1 MFSIA
6 ESATDEEL
14 KDITATLFQLIDS
27 PPVSDLSLHFQGETH
42 SGSNADQAPNKY
54 ELYLYAFII

>member
-1 MFSIA
+1 MFSIT

-27 PPVSDLSLHFQGETH
+27 PPVSDLSLNFQGETH
-42 SGSNADQAPNKY
+42 QGSNADEAPNK
-54 ELYLYAFII
+54 